1 MNLGTRGGKAR
12 LLGPSESPA
21 FCAVWEA
28 KSAAG
33 LTKEMTGSREH
44 SARVFAWGQAEARER
59 CAKLCEALGRGF
71 ARDEVSAQECA
82 DAIRATPKDKP

>member
-28 KSAAG
+28 KRAEG
-33 LTKEMTGSREH
+33 VTKEMTGSREH
-44 SARVFAWGQAEARER
+44 YARAFAWGRAAGQQRITDLAWEH
-59 CAKLCEALGRGF
+59 RGKF
-71 ARDEVSAQECA
+71 ASDPAAGAFIDLVLN
-82 DAIRATPKDKP
+82 TPKDTP